1 MLYYAMVH
9 SHLVYCINIYGC
21 ATKTNLSKITIKQ
34 KAAIRIVANVGYR
47 DHTSPLFKE
56 LKILPFDQL
65 CKYEASKFM
74 HNFINRKLP
83 LSFAET
89 WILNRDR
96 IIGRELRNAN
106 DLYVPAH
113 NYATLLRMQ
122 LFNFPRIWNDLP
134 IAKNNPSLPSFLKT
148 SKTEMLLALV

>member
-21 ATKTNLSKITIKQ
+21 ATKTNLSKIAIKQ
-34 KAAIRIVANVGYR
+34 KAAIRIVANAGYR

-56 LKILPFDQL
+56 LKILPFEQL
-65 CKYEASKFM
+65 CKYEALKFM
-74 HNFINRKLP
+74 HNFNNQKLP

-122 LFNFPRIWNDLP
+122 LFNFPRIWNEHSN
-134 IAKNNPSLPSFLKT
+134 AKNNPSLPSFLKT
-148 SKTEMLLALV
+148 TKAEMLSALM